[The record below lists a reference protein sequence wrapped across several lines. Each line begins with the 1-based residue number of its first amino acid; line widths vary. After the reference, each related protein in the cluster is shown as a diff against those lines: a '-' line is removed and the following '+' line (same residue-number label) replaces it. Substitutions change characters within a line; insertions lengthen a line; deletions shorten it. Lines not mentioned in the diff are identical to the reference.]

1 MYFNNPDFLFGLF
14 ALVIPLAIHLFN
26 FRRHKKIMFS
36 NVALLRQVTIESK
49 KQRNLLHRIV
59 LLLRMLV
66 IASLVLALA
75 KPVFSPRDSK
85 PMAVSS
91 DKFIYIDN
99 SFSMISEGNRGR
111 LFSNAIHDA
120 EQLVNTAQQDQ
131 RFIIRDNESHGQSLK
146 SLSKDEAGV
155 KLSQLQLSPSPL
167 MLSDMV
173 VPLISNSDQQR
184 QLLVFSDFQKNT
196 ADLLNLP
203 ADSNLY
209 YYFFPLEGI
218 RYNNL
223 TIDSLWF
230 SDPLLIPGKSSTCW
244 IRVTNRANSNYEKI
258 PVVLSIDGQQKAV
271 AGIDLPANT
280 SVDIS
285 MSYTPEQAGWKY
297 GQVKIED
304 YPVTFDDNLYFTLHV
319 VPHVSIL
326 AINENQNSSLLRYL
340 FESDSLFSLTEEN
353 ANNVNYNQ
361 LNKYNLIIL
370 NSLSE
375 ITSGLNEQILQYLNQ
390 GGHVVLFSGNNRA
403 ETSLLNKTGSG
414 KIELIDTLKSRVAS
428 IKLTHPLFKNSI
440 EKIPANSSLPVI
452 QNHTRYIFPVNSGVE
467 SLITL
472 LNGDD
477 LLSQKKVGQGHLY
490 IISTGLDKKY
500 GNLST
505 NLLFVPMMVGIASLS
520 GTPEIHYHTIGK
532 DELVRLKILKS
543 SLGEKPLTMQQVGGE
558 ELFIPEQNIQQGILQ
573 LNLHGNIQNAG
584 FYNLQLDDSLISS
597 LAFNYSRNESDLSC
611 YNSEQ
616 IDSLSRQAQLPYFQ
630 ILDLGDANYPEVI
643 NALHKDSPIWK
654 LFIIFALL
662 ALMAEGLLLR
672 WRK

>member
-1 MYFNNPDFLFGLF
+1 MYFQNPDFLFGLF

-59 LLLRMLV
+59 LVLRMLA
-66 IASLVLALA
+66 IAALILALA
-75 KPVFSPRDSK
+75 RPVFTPKDIESK
-85 PMAVSS
+85 AAGG
-91 DKFIYIDN
+91 DKVIYIDN

-111 LFSNAIHDA
+111 LFNNAIHDA
-120 EQLVNTAQQDQ
+120 EQLINTAQQDE
-131 RFIIRDNESHGQSLK
+131 RFIIRDNESQGRSLK

-167 MLSDMV
+167 MLSDIVM
-173 VPLISNSDQQR
+173 PLISNSDQQR
-184 QLLVFSDFQKNT
+184 QLMVFSDFQKNT
-196 ADLLNLP
+196 ANLLNLP

-209 YYFFPLEGI
+209 YYFFPLQGI

-223 TIDSLWF
+223 SIDSLWF

-244 IRVTNRANSNYEKI
+244 IRVTNRANNNYEKI

-280 SVDIS
+280 SIDIS
-285 MSYTPEQAGWKY
+285 MSYTPEHAGWKY

-304 YPVTFDDNLYFTLHV
+304 YPVTFDDDLYFTLHV

-326 AINENQNSSLLRYL
+326 TINDNHKSSLLRHL
-340 FESDSLFSLTEEN
+340 FESDSLFSFTEEN
-353 ANNVNYNQ
+353 AKNVNYNQ
-361 LNKYNLIIL
+361 LNQYNLIIL

-375 ITSGLNEQILQYLNQ
+375 LTSGLSEQILQYLEQ
-390 GGHVVLFSGNNRA
+390 GGHVVLFSGNNQA
-403 ETSLLNKTGSG
+403 ESSLLNKTGSG
-414 KIELIDTLKSRVAS
+414 RIDLIDTLESRVAS
-428 IKLTHPLFKNSI
+428 IKRTHPLFKNSI
-440 EKIPANSSLPVI
+440 EKIPANANLPVI

-477 LLSQKKVGQGHLY
+477 LLSQKKVGQGLLY
-490 IISTGLDKKY
+490 FISTGLDKKY
-500 GNLST
+500 GNFTT
-505 NLLFVPMMVGIASLS
+505 NLLFVPMMAGIASLS
-520 GTPEIHYHTIGK
+520 GTPENHYYTIGK
-532 DELVRLKILKS
+532 DNHIRIKTEAS
-543 SLGEKPLTMQQVGGE
+543 TFGEHPLTIQHLGDD
-558 ELFIPEQNIQQGILQ
+558 ELFIPEQNLQQGILQ
-573 LNLHGNIQNAG
+573 LTLHGNIQNSG
-584 FYNLQLDDSLISS
+584 YYNLLHIDSLVSA
-597 LAFNYSRNESDLSC
+597 LAFNYSRSESDLSC
-611 YNSEQ
+611 YTAEQ
-616 IDSLSRQAQLPYFQ
+616 IDSLCRQAQLPYYQ

-643 NALHKDSPIWK
+643 NALQKDRPIWK